1 MAFSPFAT
9 LVESAATHLPKAID
23 ICAARVV
30 FFPNDGHIDEPRFAK
45 SNGRALPP
53 AALRPDAANAL
64 LEFKGMRR
72 GRLVALQLSGYTKK
86 GKAVFLMLCDCGRYA
101 FRKVEKWASKVSA
114 SDACSV
120 CQQTQ
125 ALTHQNKSR
134 ERSGIR
140 RAAWLASL
148 HEAGITSQQCELI
161 EKYSL
166 DTDDLQWL
174 KGALAEIEDRQ
185 MGGR

>member
-9 LVESAATHLPKAID
+9 LAESAATHLPKAID

-30 FFPNDGHIDEPRFAK
+30 FFPNDGPNDEPRFAR
-45 SNGRALPP
+45 SNGMALPP
-53 AALRPDAANAL
+53 VALKPEASDAFAAFQGL
-64 LEFKGMRR
+64 RR
-72 GRLVALQLSGYTKK
+72 GRLVALQLCGYTKK

-101 FRKVEKWASKVSA
+101 RRRIEKWASKGTA
-114 SDACSV
+114 SDACSI

-125 ALTHQNKSR
+125 ALSHRNKSR
-134 ERSGIR
+134 DAHGIR

-148 HEAGITSQQCELI
+148 LEAGFTSQQCGLI

-166 DTDDLQWL
+166 DTNDLQWL
-174 KGALAEIEDRQ
+174 KGALAEIESRQ
-185 MGGR
+185 VGGR

>member
-1 MAFSPFAT
+1 MAFSPFAS

-23 ICAARVV
+23 IC
-30 FFPNDGHIDEPRFAK
+30 
-45 SNGRALPP
+45 
-53 AALRPDAANAL
+53 
-64 LEFKGMRR
+64 
-72 GRLVALQLSGYTKK
+72 
-86 GKAVFLMLCDCGRYA
+86 
-101 FRKVEKWASKVSA
+101 
-114 SDACSV
+114 
-120 CQQTQ
+120 
-125 ALTHQNKSR
+125 
-134 ERSGIR
+134 
-140 RAAWLASL
+140 AAWLASL